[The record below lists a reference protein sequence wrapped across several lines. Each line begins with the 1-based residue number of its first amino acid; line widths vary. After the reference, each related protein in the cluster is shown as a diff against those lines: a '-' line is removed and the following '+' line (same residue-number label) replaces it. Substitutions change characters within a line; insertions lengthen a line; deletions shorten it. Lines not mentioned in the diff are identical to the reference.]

1 MARDF
6 QRSKVYAWERQA
18 AERFGFQF
26 YMPRDGA
33 GVVTMDQVA
42 AFVAKVWRSERG
54 RYGKAKWPVPELADG
69 GGTRRASGSSRRLN
83 LPRWSRSPWVM
94 CHEIAHGLDMRSR
107 RGWHGPRFVGVLI
120 GLAARHCGQDAD
132 ALVHLAEEMGVHVDT
147 RSIGAVPNRTLAAK
161 VHRALPG
168 TATEI
173 ATRLNLEQGLGVS
186 YRQVRGA
193 ALQLIR
199 QGRARW
205 RGQVLVP
212 EAPKGGDRSWC
223 QRRPKAGIGTSR
235 WRRDRASHLPPVESG
250 DPVVRQIVKKMYG

>member
-1 MARDF
+1 VARDF
-6 QRSKVYAWERQA
+6 QRSAVYAWERQA
-18 AERFGFQF
+18 ALRFGFDM
-26 YMPRDGA
+26 YMPEQGA
-33 GVVTMDQVA
+33 GVVTMEQVA

-54 RYGKAKWPVPELADG
+54 RYGKAKWPTPELKDG
-69 GGTRRASGSSRRLN
+69 RARRNASGSARQLN

-120 GLAARHCGQDAD
+120 GLACRHVAGVDAD
-132 ALVHLAEEMGVHVDT
+132 ALVQLANEMGVQVDT

-161 VHRALPG
+161 VQRAMPG

-173 ATRLNLEQGLGVS
+173 ATRLNMEQGLGVS

-199 QGRARW
+199 QGKARW

-212 EAPKGGDRSWC
+212 EAPKGGARHFEI
-223 QRRPKAGIGTSR
+223 PA
-235 WRRDRASHLPPVESG
+235 
-250 DPVVRQIVKKMYG
+250 